1 MCKNP
6 EENFTRGCKIINS
19 LFRQKMEPNVK
30 NIMYSLALQFLNRL
44 MKMET
49 YVNIESNVKFDIYE
63 LNMRLQSQNW
73 LEMKNIILELQRD
86 KNYTFLRR

>member
-1 MCKNP
+1 
-6 EENFTRGCKIINS
+6 
-19 LFRQKMEPNVK
+19 
-30 NIMYSLALQFLNRL
+30 